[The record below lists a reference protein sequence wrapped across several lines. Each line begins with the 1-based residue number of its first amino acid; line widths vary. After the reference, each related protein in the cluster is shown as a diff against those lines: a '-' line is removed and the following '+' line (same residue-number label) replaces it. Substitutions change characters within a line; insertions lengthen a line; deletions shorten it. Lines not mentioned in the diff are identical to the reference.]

1 MMTRRYRPGLLLA
14 MVLAALADVASAQF
28 DHPFGTRV
36 EVSFTGQDTQF
47 AGGGFQPYA
56 WMDLTDW
63 RQSKGQA
70 EADSR
75 DGALHAYAFTAPKV
89 QPDCDP
95 RANTRC
101 SWFAEASAQMWDVL
115 TFRKDELRDPSQ
127 IKWRFQITGA
137 MTEGWRSPAGSF
149 GYYVGT
155 DPLGWYSITGFN
167 VRPGAQVAGALSMP
181 DQEGATVTVY
191 VMAWL
196 RAWAANGSTADF
208 SHTARFGLE
217 LPAGVSFTSAS
228 GLFMADHFPPPPVPE
243 PASWALMGA
252 GLLLV
257 FRSVARGGD
266 PASRGRQRSA
276 PFLMASRP

>member
-1 MMTRRYRPGLLLA
+1 MAMMNRRYRPGLLLA
-14 MVLAALADVASAQF
+14 LVLAAHADLASAQF
-28 DHPFGTRV
+28 DHLFGTRAGV
-36 EVSFTGQDTQF
+36 GFTGRDTQF
-47 AGGGFQPYA
+47 VGGGLQPYA
-56 WMDLTDW
+56 WIDLTDS

-95 RANTRC
+95 RVNSRC
-101 SWFAEASAQMWDVL
+101 TWYAEASAQMWDVL
-115 TFRKDELRDPSQ
+115 TFRRDELRDPSQ
-127 IKWRFQITGA
+127 IQWRFQITGLL
-137 MTEGWRSPAGSF
+137 TEGWRSPAGSF

-155 DPLGWYSITGFN
+155 DPQGWYGVSGFD
-167 VRPGAQVAGALSMP
+167 VRPGAQVAGALAMP
-181 DQEGATVTVY
+181 DQEGATVQVY

-196 RAWAANGSTADF
+196 KAWAANGSTADF

-243 PASWALMGA
+243 PASWALMAA

-257 FRSVARGGD
+257 CRSAARGAD
-266 PASRGRQRSA
+266 PAISRT
-276 PFLMASRP
+276 PHP